1 MVTCYLSLGSNLGER
16 RENIAAAIFKIKQ
29 LKDTLITK
37 VSSNIET
44 EPVGGPIQGKF
55 LNAAIEIQTNLSC
68 RQLLGHLQAIEEELG
83 RVRSVKDAPRTID
96 LDILLY
102 ADQKI
107 NEDDLIVPHPR
118 MKEREFVILPLKE
131 IAPRVVEGLFRADN
145 QKN

>member
-1 MVTCYLSLGSNLGER
+1 MITCYLSIGSNLGER
-16 RENIAAAIFKIKQ
+16 QDNIAEAINKIKH

-44 EPVGGPIQGKF
+44 EPVGGPVQGKY

-68 RQLLGHLQAIEEELG
+68 RQLLDHLQAIERELG
-83 RVRSVKDAPRTID
+83 RVRTAKDGPRIID
-96 LDILLY
+96 LDILFY
-102 ADQKI
+102 ADQII

-131 IAPRVVEGLFRADN
+131 IAPEVVKGLFRADN

>member
-16 RENIAAAIFKIKQ
+16 QENIVEAIRRIKK
-29 LKDTLITK
+29 LKDTLVTK

-44 EPVGGPIQGKF
+44 EPVGGPLQGKF

-68 RQLLGHLQAIEEELG
+68 RQLLKHLQAIEQELG
-83 RVRSVKDAPRTID
+83 RVRTVKDGPRIID

-102 ADQKI
+102 ADYKI
-107 NEDDLIVPHPR
+107 NEADLIIPHPR

-131 IAPRVVEGLFRADN
+131 IASEVVKGLFRADH